1 MTGIPSHMYC
11 IALGLALRECG
22 PEAYTTIQAAIER
35 PGPDT
40 VRAVL
45 EAGVGHK
52 WRERVIHAL
61 VEIGI
66 AASGSVECP
75 K

>member
-1 MTGIPSHMYC
+1 MYC
-11 IALGLALRECG
+11 IAMGLALRECQ
-22 PEAYTTIQAAIER
+22 PEAYVAIKAAIDA
-35 PGPDT
+35 PGPET

-66 AASGSVECP
+66 AASDQVECP